1 MLIDTILFLFL
12 FLSLDAQFFDI
23 LDHIGRQGFNFVV
36 LHYGSAITQTNPSTL
51 LDWILTFADIA
62 GVAAIGLVVA
72 VVYFQSRQRKF
83 AGLMEIFKLLNGKEQ
98 REARAMLFEA
108 YRKYKETDND
118 SIFDDEFYKEYV
130 NRTISDFNE
139 VGALV
144 KAGLVS
150 TNLFLDVY
158 WNITLR
164 SWNASRVIIK
174 KRRITRNYDEYM
186 INFEVLANDAEKYRK
201 KRFPIASVEP
211 F

>member
-1 MLIDTILFLFL
+1 MLAGTILPFV
-12 FLSLDAQFFDI
+12 SLITQNLDI
-23 LDHIGRQGFNFVV
+23 LDLTSKLGFSSMA
-36 LHYGSAITQTNPSTL
+36 LQYGSLINQINPSSI

-83 AGLMEIFKLLNGKEQ
+83 AGLIEIFKLLNGKEQ

-108 YRKYKETDND
+108 YRKYKVTGND

-144 KAGLVS
+144 KKGLVS

-164 SWNASRVIIK
+164 SWNASRIIIQ
-174 KRRITRNYDEYM
+174 KRRTSRNYYEYM
-186 INFEVLANDAEKYRK
+186 INFEVLASDAEKYK
-201 KRFPIASVEP
+201 NKRFPSASVEP

>member
-1 MLIDTILFLFL
+1 MLIDTILL
-12 FLSLDAQFFDI
+12 FLSLIAQVSDI
-23 LDHIGRQGFNFVV
+23 LDLTGKQGFSSVV
-36 LHYGSAITQTNPSTL
+36 LQNGSAITQTNPSTL
-51 LDWILTFADIA
+51 LEWILTFADIA

-83 AGLMEIFKLLNGKEQ
+83 AGLIEIFKLLNGKEQ

-108 YRKYKETDND
+108 YRKYKETGND

-164 SWNASRVIIK
+164 SWNASRFIIQ
-174 KRRITRNYDEYM
+174 KRRISRNYDEYM
-186 INFEVLANDAEKYRK
+186 INFEVLANDAENYSKR
-201 KRFPIASVEP
+201 RFPSASVEP

>member
-1 MLIDTILFLFL
+1 MLSGTILPFV
-12 FLSLDAQFFDI
+12 SLITQFFDL
-23 LDHIGRQGFNFVV
+23 LDLTSKLGFSSIA
-36 LHYGSAITQTNPSTL
+36 LQYGSIISQISPAGI

-62 GVAAIGLVVA
+62 CVAAIGLVVA

-83 AGLMEIFKLLNGKEQ
+83 AGLIGIFKLLNGKEQ

-108 YRKYKETDND
+108 YRKYKETGND

-144 KAGLVS
+144 KKGLVS

-164 SWNASRVIIK
+164 SWNASRIIIQ
-174 KRRITRNYDEYM
+174 KRRTSRNYNEYM
-186 INFEVLANDAEKYRK
+186 INFEVLANDAEKYK
-201 KRFPIASVEP
+201 NKRFPSSSVEP

>member
-1 MLIDTILFLFL
+1 MFTDPFLL
-12 FLSLDAQFFDI
+12 VQSSIIQIVTLLDNTSQ
-23 LDHIGRQGFNFVV
+23 QV
-36 LHYGSAITQTNPSTL
+36 LKTTTLQYGSIISQTNPSSI

-72 VVYFQSRQRKF
+72 IVYFQSRQRKF
-83 AGLMEIFKLLNGKEQ
+83 TGLIEIFKLLNGKEQ

-108 YRKYKETDND
+108 YRKYKETGDD
-118 SIFDDEFYKEYV
+118 SIFETEFYREYV
-130 NRTISDFNE
+130 NRTLSDFNE

-144 KAGLVS
+144 RKGLVS

-164 SWNASRVIIK
+164 SWNASKVIIY
-174 KRRITRNYDEYM
+174 KRRTSRNYDDYM
-186 INFEVLANDAEKYRK
+186 INFEVLARDAERYRK
-201 KRFPIASVEP
+201 KYSPNSSVEP

>member
-1 MLIDTILFLFL
+1 VSLITQIFDL
-12 FLSLDAQFFDI
+12 LD
-23 LDHIGRQGFNFVV
+23 LTSKLGFSSIA
-36 LHYGSAITQTNPSTL
+36 LQYGSAISQISPASI

-108 YRKYKETDND
+108 YRKYKETGND

-144 KAGLVS
+144 KKGLVS

-164 SWNASRVIIK
+164 SWNASRIIIQ
-174 KRRITRNYDEYM
+174 KRRTSRNYNEYM
-186 INFEVLANDAEKYRK
+186 INFEVLANDAEKYKNR
-201 KRFPIASVEP
+201 RFPSSSVEP

>member
-1 MLIDTILFLFL
+1 MLTDPHSLALSILSQI
-12 FLSLDAQFFDI
+12 LSLLEKADQDAINPMAHQYSSIIAQTSPSSI
-23 LDHIGRQGFNFVV
+23 LDWV
-36 LHYGSAITQTNPSTL
+36 
-51 LDWILTFADIA
+51 LTFSDIA
-62 GVAAIGLVVA
+62 GIAAIGLVVA
-72 VVYFQSRQRKF
+72 IVYFQSRQRKF
-83 AGLMEIFKLLNGKEQ
+83 AGLIEIFKLLNGKEQ

-108 YRKYKETDND
+108 YRKYKETGDD

-144 KAGLVS
+144 KKGLVS

-164 SWNASRVIIK
+164 CWNASEVIIH
-174 KRRITRNYDEYM
+174 KRRRSRNYDDYM
-186 INFEVLANDAEKYRK
+186 ISFEVLARDAERYRNKYS
-201 KRFPIASVEP
+201 PHSSVEP

>member
-1 MLIDTILFLFL
+1 MLIDTILL
-12 FLSLDAQFFDI
+12 FLSLIAPISDT
-23 LDHIGRQGFNFVV
+23 LDLTGMQGFSSVV
-36 LHYGSAITQTNPSTL
+36 FHYGSAITQTNPSTP

-83 AGLMEIFKLLNGKEQ
+83 AGLIEIFKLLNGKEQ

-108 YRKYKETDND
+108 YRKYKETGND

-150 TNLFLDVY
+150 MNSFLDVY

-164 SWNASRVIIK
+164 SWNASRIIIQ
-174 KRRITRNYDEYM
+174 KRRISRNYDEYM
-186 INFEVLANDAEKYRK
+186 INFEVLANEAEKYSKR
-201 KRFPIASVEP
+201 RFPSASVEP

>member
-1 MLIDTILFLFL
+1 MLTDNNFSFLNL
-12 FLSLDAQFFDI
+12 IAQFSDIFDI
-23 LDHIGRQGFNFVV
+23 TGMQDISSMALQ
-36 LHYGSAITQTNPSTL
+36 YGSTISQTSPSSI
-51 LDWILTFADIA
+51 LDWVLTFADIA

-83 AGLMEIFKLLNGKEQ
+83 AGLIEIFKLLNGKEQ

-108 YRKYKETDND
+108 YRKYKETGDD

-144 KAGLVS
+144 KKGLVS

-164 SWNASRVIIK
+164 SWNASRIIIQ
-174 KRRITRNYDEYM
+174 KRRVSRKYDEYM
-186 INFEVLANDAEKYRK
+186 INFEVLATDAEKFK
-201 KRFPIASVEP
+201 KRRFPSASAEP

>member
-1 MLIDTILFLFL
+1 MLTDNDFSFLNL
-12 FLSLDAQFFDI
+12 IAQFSDIFDI
-23 LDHIGRQGFNFVV
+23 TDMQDISSMALQ
-36 LHYGSAITQTNPSTL
+36 YGSTISQTSPSSI
-51 LDWILTFADIA
+51 LDWVLTFADIA

-83 AGLMEIFKLLNGKEQ
+83 AGLIEIFKLLNGKEQ

-108 YRKYKETDND
+108 YRKYKQTGDD
-118 SIFDDEFYKEYV
+118 SIFDDQFYKEYV

-144 KAGLVS
+144 KKGLVS

-164 SWNASRVIIK
+164 SWNASRIIIQ
-174 KRRITRNYDEYM
+174 KRRVSRNYDEYM
-186 INFEVLANDAEKYRK
+186 INFEVLATDAEKFK
-201 KRFPIASVEP
+201 KRRFPSASAEP

>member
-1 MLIDTILFLFL
+1 MLTDVNLSFVSLI
-12 FLSLDAQFFDI
+12 FLSLGNLGVSSQYFSLIAFPYSTTIAQT
-23 LDHIGRQGFNFVV
+23 
-36 LHYGSAITQTNPSTL
+36 SPSSV

-83 AGLMEIFKLLNGKEQ
+83 SGLIEIFKLLNGKEQ
-98 REARAMLFEA
+98 REARAMLFDA
-108 YRKYKETDND
+108 YRKYRETGND

-144 KAGLVS
+144 KKGLVS

-164 SWNASRVIIK
+164 SWNASRIVIL
-174 KRRITRNYDEYM
+174 KRRISRNYDEYM
-186 INFEVLANDAEKYRK
+186 INFEMLARNAEKYKDR
-201 KRFPIASVEP
+201 RFPTASVDP

>member
-1 MLIDTILFLFL
+1 MLAGTILPFV
-12 FLSLDAQFFDI
+12 SLITQIFDI
-23 LDHIGRQGFNFVV
+23 LDLTSKLGFSSMA
-36 LHYGSAITQTNPSTL
+36 LQYGSLINQISPSNI
-51 LDWILTFADIA
+51 LDWILTLADIA

-83 AGLMEIFKLLNGKEQ
+83 AGLIEIFKLLNGKEQ

-108 YRKYKETDND
+108 YRKYKVTGND

-144 KAGLVS
+144 KKGLVS

-164 SWNASRVIIK
+164 SWNASRIIIQ
-174 KRRITRNYDEYM
+174 KRRTSRNYNEYM
-186 INFEVLANDAEKYRK
+186 INFEVLASDAEKYK
-201 KRFPIASVEP
+201 NKRFPSSSVEP

>member
-1 MLIDTILFLFL
+1 MLTDVNLSFVSLI
-12 FLSLDAQFFDI
+12 FLSLGNLGVSNQYFGLIAFPYSTTIAQT
-23 LDHIGRQGFNFVV
+23 
-36 LHYGSAITQTNPSTL
+36 SPSSV

-83 AGLMEIFKLLNGKEQ
+83 SGLIEIFKLLNGKEQ
-98 REARAMLFEA
+98 REARAMLFDA
-108 YRKYKETDND
+108 YRKYRETGND

-144 KAGLVS
+144 KRGLVS

-164 SWNASRVIIK
+164 SWNASRIVIL
-174 KRRITRNYDEYM
+174 KRRISRNYDEYM
-186 INFEVLANDAEKYRK
+186 INFEMLARNAEKYKDR
-201 KRFPIASVEP
+201 RFPTASVDP

>member
-1 MLIDTILFLFL
+1 MLIDTIHLL
-12 FLSLDAQFFDI
+12 LSLIAPISDT
-23 LDHIGRQGFNFVV
+23 LDLTGMQGFSSVV
-36 LHYGSAITQTNPSTL
+36 LHYGSAITQTNPSTP

-62 GVAAIGLVVA
+62 GVTAIGLVVA

-83 AGLMEIFKLLNGKEQ
+83 AGLIEIFKLLNGKEQ

-108 YRKYKETDND
+108 YRKYKEIGND
-118 SIFDDEFYKEYV
+118 SIFDDEFYKEYM

-144 KAGLVS
+144 KAGFVS
-150 TNLFLDVY
+150 MNLFLDVY

-164 SWNASRVIIK
+164 SWNASRIIIQ
-174 KRRITRNYDEYM
+174 KRRISRNYDEYM
-186 INFEVLANDAEKYRK
+186 INFEVLANDAEKYSKR
-201 KRFPIASVEP
+201 RFPSASVEP

>member
-1 MLIDTILFLFL
+1 MLMDNNFS
-12 FLSLDAQFFDI
+12 FLSLIVQFSDIFDI
-23 LDHIGRQGFNFVV
+23 TGKQDIGSMALQ
-36 LHYGSAITQTNPSTL
+36 YGSTISQSSPSSI
-51 LDWILTFADIA
+51 LDWILTFADVA

-83 AGLMEIFKLLNGKEQ
+83 AGLIEIFKLLNGKEQ

-108 YRKYKETDND
+108 YRKYKETGDD

-144 KAGLVS
+144 KKGLVS

-164 SWNASRVIIK
+164 SWNASRIIIQ
-174 KRRITRNYDEYM
+174 KRRVSRNYDEYM
-186 INFEVLANDAEKYRK
+186 INFEVLATDAEKFK
-201 KRFPIASVEP
+201 KRRFPSASAEP

>member
-1 MLIDTILFLFL
+1 MLSGIILPFV
-12 FLSLDAQFFDI
+12 SLITQIFDL
-23 LDHIGRQGFNFVV
+23 LDLTSKLGFSSIA
-36 LHYGSAITQTNPSTL
+36 LQYGSTISQISPAGI

-83 AGLMEIFKLLNGKEQ
+83 AGLIEIFKLLNGKEQ

-108 YRKYKETDND
+108 YRKYKETGND

-144 KAGLVS
+144 KKGLVS

-164 SWNASRVIIK
+164 SWNASRIIIQ
-174 KRRITRNYDEYM
+174 KRRTSRNYNEYM
-186 INFEVLANDAEKYRK
+186 INFEVLANDAEKYKNR
-201 KRFPIASVEP
+201 RFPSSSVEP

>member
-1 MLIDTILFLFL
+1 MLAGTTLPFV
-12 FLSLDAQFFDI
+12 SLITQNLDI
-23 LDHIGRQGFNFVV
+23 LDLTSKLGFSSMA
-36 LHYGSAITQTNPSTL
+36 LQYGSVISQISTSSI

-83 AGLMEIFKLLNGKEQ
+83 AGLIEIFKLLNGKEQ

-108 YRKYKETDND
+108 YRKYKVTGND

-144 KAGLVS
+144 KKGLVS

-164 SWNASRVIIK
+164 SWNASRIIIQK
-174 KRRITRNYDEYM
+174 GRTSRSYYEYM
-186 INFEVLANDAEKYRK
+186 INFEVLASDAEKYK
-201 KRFPIASVEP
+201 NKRFPSPSVEP

>member
-1 MLIDTILFLFL
+1 MLTDHNFSFLNL
-12 FLSLDAQFFDI
+12 IVQFSDIFDI
-23 LDHIGRQGFNFVV
+23 TGKQDISSMAL
-36 LHYGSAITQTNPSTL
+36 LYGSTISQTSPSSI

-83 AGLMEIFKLLNGKEQ
+83 AGLIEIFKLLNGKEQ

-108 YRKYKETDND
+108 YRKYKETGDD

-144 KAGLVS
+144 KKGLVS

-164 SWNASRVIIK
+164 SWNASRIIIQ
-174 KRRITRNYDEYM
+174 KRRVSRNYDEYM
-186 INFEVLANDAEKYRK
+186 INFEVLATDAEKFK
-201 KRFPIASVEP
+201 KRRFPSASAEP

>member
-1 MLIDTILFLFL
+1 MDTNFP
-12 FLSLDAQFFDI
+12 FLSPIVQISDI
-23 LDHIGRQGFNFVV
+23 LDLTCRQC
-36 LHYGSAITQTNPSTL
+36 LSSIALQYGQTINQSSPSSI

-83 AGLMEIFKLLNGKEQ
+83 TGLMEIFKLLNGKEQ

-108 YRKYKETDND
+108 YRKYKETGND
-118 SIFDDEFYKEYV
+118 SIFENEFYKEYV

-139 VGALV
+139 VGALL
-144 KAGLVS
+144 KKGLVS

-164 SWNASRVIIK
+164 SWNASRIIVQ
-174 KRRITRNYDEYM
+174 KRRISRNYDEYM
-186 INFEVLANDAEKYRK
+186 INFEVLANDAEKYKNRH
-201 KRFPIASVEP
+201 FPSASVEP

>member
-1 MLIDTILFLFL
+1 MLAGTTLPFV
-12 FLSLDAQFFDI
+12 SLITQNLDI
-23 LDHIGRQGFNFVV
+23 LDLTSKLGFSSMA
-36 LHYGSAITQTNPSTL
+36 LQYGSVISQISTSSI

-83 AGLMEIFKLLNGKEQ
+83 AGLIEIFKLLNGKEQ

-108 YRKYKETDND
+108 YRKYKVTGND

-144 KAGLVS
+144 KKGLVS

-164 SWNASRVIIK
+164 SWNASRIIIQ
-174 KRRITRNYDEYM
+174 KRRTSRSYYEYM
-186 INFEVLANDAEKYRK
+186 INFEVLASDAEKYK
-201 KRFPIASVEP
+201 NKRFPSASVEP

>member
-1 MLIDTILFLFL
+1 MLAGTTLPFV
-12 FLSLDAQFFDI
+12 SLITQNLDI
-23 LDHIGRQGFNFVV
+23 LDLTSKLGFSSMA
-36 LHYGSAITQTNPSTL
+36 LQYGSVISQISTSSI

-83 AGLMEIFKLLNGKEQ
+83 AGLIEIFKLLNGKEQ

-108 YRKYKETDND
+108 YRKYKVTGND

-144 KAGLVS
+144 KKGLVS

-164 SWNASRVIIK
+164 SWNASRIIIQ
-174 KRRITRNYDEYM
+174 KRRTSRSYYEYM
-186 INFEVLANDAEKYRK
+186 INFEVLASDAEKYK
-201 KRFPIASVEP
+201 NKRFPSPSVEP

>member
-1 MLIDTILFLFL
+1 MLIDTILL
-12 FLSLDAQFFDI
+12 FLSPIAPISDTLD
-23 LDHIGRQGFNFVV
+23 LTGMQGFSSVV
-36 LHYGSAITQTNPSTL
+36 LHYGSAITQTNPSTP

-83 AGLMEIFKLLNGKEQ
+83 AGLIEIFKLLNGKEQ

-108 YRKYKETDND
+108 YRKYKETGND

-150 TNLFLDVY
+150 MNLFLDVY

-164 SWNASRVIIK
+164 SWNASRIIIQ
-174 KRRITRNYDEYM
+174 KRRISRNYDEYM
-186 INFEVLANDAEKYRK
+186 INFEVLANDAEKYSKR
-201 KRFPIASVEP
+201 RFPSASVEP

>member
-1 MLIDTILFLFL
+1 MLTGTILPFVSLITQIFDFLDL
-12 FLSLDAQFFDI
+12 TSKL
-23 LDHIGRQGFNFVV
+23 GFSSMA
-36 LHYGSAITQTNPSTL
+36 LQYGSIINQISPSNI
-51 LDWILTFADIA
+51 LDWILTLADIA

-83 AGLMEIFKLLNGKEQ
+83 AGLIEIFKLLNGKEQ

-108 YRKYKETDND
+108 YRKYKVTGND

-144 KAGLVS
+144 KKGLVS

-164 SWNASRVIIK
+164 SWNASRIIIQ
-174 KRRITRNYDEYM
+174 KRRTSRNYNEYM
-186 INFEVLANDAEKYRK
+186 INFEVLASDAEKYK
-201 KRFPIASVEP
+201 NKRFPSSSVEP

>member
-1 MLIDTILFLFL
+1 MLAGTILPFV
-12 FLSLDAQFFDI
+12 SLITQNFNI
-23 LDHIGRQGFNFVV
+23 LDLTSKLGFSSMA
-36 LHYGSAITQTNPSTL
+36 LQYGSIISQISSSSI

-62 GVAAIGLVVA
+62 GVAAIGLVVT

-83 AGLMEIFKLLNGKEQ
+83 VGLIEIFKLLNGKEQ

-108 YRKYKETDND
+108 YRKYKVTGND

-144 KAGLVS
+144 KKGLVS

-164 SWNASRVIIK
+164 SWNASRIIIQ
-174 KRRITRNYDEYM
+174 KRRTSRNYYEYM
-186 INFEVLANDAEKYRK
+186 INFEVLASDAEKYK
-201 KRFPIASVEP
+201 NKRFPSSSVEP

>member
-1 MLIDTILFLFL
+1 MLASTILPFV
-12 FLSLDAQFFDI
+12 SLITQNLDI
-23 LDHIGRQGFNFVV
+23 LDLTSKLGFSSMA
-36 LHYGSAITQTNPSTL
+36 LQYGSLINQINPSSI

-83 AGLMEIFKLLNGKEQ
+83 AGLIEIFKLLNGKEQ

-108 YRKYKETDND
+108 YRKYKVIGND

-144 KAGLVS
+144 KKGLVS

-164 SWNASRVIIK
+164 SWNASRIIIQ
-174 KRRITRNYDEYM
+174 KRRTSRNYYEYM
-186 INFEVLANDAEKYRK
+186 INFEVLASDAEKYK
-201 KRFPIASVEP
+201 NKRFPSASVEP

>member
-1 MLIDTILFLFL
+1 LLQSPKPPADKAL
-12 FLSLDAQFFDI
+12 
-23 LDHIGRQGFNFVV
+23 V
-36 LHYGSAITQTNPSTL
+36 LAITQTNPSTL

-62 GVAAIGLVVA
+62 GVTAIGLVVA

-83 AGLMEIFKLLNGKEQ
+83 AGLIEIFKLLNGKEQ

-108 YRKYKETDND
+108 YRKYKETGND

-150 TNLFLDVY
+150 MNLFLDVY

-164 SWNASRVIIK
+164 SWNASRIIIQ
-174 KRRITRNYDEYM
+174 KRRISRNYDEYM
-186 INFEVLANDAEKYRK
+186 INFEVHANGAEKYSKR
-201 KRFPIASVEP
+201 RFPSASVEP

>member
-1 MLIDTILFLFL
+1 MLSGIILPFV
-12 FLSLDAQFFDI
+12 SLITQIFDL
-23 LDHIGRQGFNFVV
+23 LDLTSKLGFSSIA
-36 LHYGSAITQTNPSTL
+36 LQYGSTIGQISPASI

-83 AGLMEIFKLLNGKEQ
+83 AGLIEIFKLLNGKEQ

-108 YRKYKETDND
+108 YRKYKETGND
-118 SIFDDEFYKEYV
+118 SIFDDEFYREYV

-144 KAGLVS
+144 KKGLVS

-164 SWNASRVIIK
+164 SWNASRIIIQ
-174 KRRITRNYDEYM
+174 KRRTSRNYNEHM
-186 INFEVLANDAEKYRK
+186 KNFEVLANDAEKYKNR
-201 KRFPIASVEP
+201 RFPSSSVEP